1 MNPNLN
7 VDKAVFRNL
16 DSFSRTDMTRKR
28 ELSDYEKRLR
38 LIQNLLKVDFLLK
51 QWKEYILV
59 RLFKFYF
66 GGSKLVRFIN
76 YNKTEH
82 SQRKLL
88 YFVNRPNAESPKIGH
103 NFKKIT
109 KNGLKNGYGYIW
121 MEKNGKKIR

>member
-59 RLFKFYF
+59 RLFW
-66 GGSKLVRFIN
+66 GFIN

-121 MEKNGKKIR
+121 MEKMGK

>member
-51 QWKEYILV
+51 Q
-59 RLFKFYF
+59 
-66 GGSKLVRFIN
+66 
-76 YNKTEH
+76 
-82 SQRKLL
+82 
-88 YFVNRPNAESPKIGH
+88 
-103 NFKKIT
+103 
-109 KNGLKNGYGYIW
+109 
-121 MEKNGKKIR
+121 